1 MFRAALP
8 VRRNLGC
15 VATVQGEQAFHGA
28 NPHPQP
34 GEQGAG
40 EHVAELLHVDAI
52 VLRFADQADR
62 PGRRDDLLQFV
73 G

>member
-1 MFRAALP
+1 M
-8 VRRNLGC
+8 RRTLGC
-15 VATVQGEQAFHGA
+15 IATVQGEQAFHGA

-34 GEQGAG
+34 GEQGTG
-40 EHVAELLHVDAI
+40 EQVAELLHVDAI

-62 PGRRDDLLQFV
+62 SGRRDDLLQFV